1 MITFMKVVGVFAL
14 FHSITSVILL
24 MYFKYPIDLFMFF
37 IFATEFAIG
46 IMMFIGIKS
55 IRDAEYHYNYHI
67 GNKNGKK

>member
-46 IMMFIGIKS
+46 ITMFIGIKS
-55 IRDAEYHYNYHI
+55 IKENV
-67 GNKNGKK
+67 NGYD

>member
-37 IFATEFAIG
+37 IFAVEFAIG
-46 IMMFIGIKS
+46 VMMFIAIKVL
-55 IRDAEYHYNYHI
+55 RETEYHYRSSKDDKRI
-67 GNKNGKK
+67 

>member
-1 MITFMKVVGVFAL
+1 MVTFMKIVGVFAL

-24 MYFKYPIDLFMFF
+24 IYFKYPIDLFMFF

-46 IMMFIGIKS
+46 IMMFIGIK
-55 IRDAEYHYNYHI
+55 ILRDEYYHI

>member
-37 IFATEFAIG
+37 IFAVEFAIG
-46 IMMFIGIKS
+46 IMMFVGIKKL
-55 IRDAEYHYNYHI
+55 RDEEYHSNYQ
-67 GNKNGKK
+67 NGKKW

>member
-1 MITFMKVVGVFAL
+1 MITFKKIVGVFAL
-14 FHSITSVILL
+14 FHSIASVILL

-55 IRDAEYHYNYHI
+55 IKENV
-67 GNKNGKK
+67 NGYD